1 MVLRDPVRGDSGDS
15 LFACS
20 PSVSPARK
28 PLFSWPV
35 PLLPLS
41 LLLRFLAAQIAN
53 TNTGHDRLT
62 VAIQRSPRICHRLV
76 PTSWRDF
83 SHTRFSIPT
92 PSLPFPFNQN
102 FPKLTFS
109 SSIHISP
116 SSSSFLLFFSY
127 HFPSSLLFHPP
138 PLFFFS
144 SFLFYILLR
153 STCLLFAI
161 PLIPFSPP
169 GS

>member
-1 MVLRDPVRGDSGDS
+1 MLRDPVRGDSGDS

-53 TNTGHDRLT
+53 TDTGHDRLT

-102 FPKLTFS
+102 FLNSLSPHP
-109 SSIHISP
+109 SIFP
-116 SSSSFLLFFSY
+116 PPLLLFFSFFLTT
-127 HFPSSLLFHPP
+127 FPLLSSSTLPPSSFSLLF
-138 PLFFFS
+138 FS
-144 SFLFYILLR
+144 TYSYDQPVYCLRFL
-153 STCLLFAI
+153 
-161 PLIPFSPP
+161 
-169 GS
+169 

>member
-1 MVLRDPVRGDSGDS
+1 MLRDPVRGGFGDS

-53 TNTGHDRLT
+53 TDTGHDRLT

-76 PTSWRDF
+76 PTSWCDF

-116 SSSSFLLFFSY
+116 SSSSFLLFFPLPLSL
-127 HFPSSLLFHPP
+127 FSPLPPSPFL
-138 PLFFFS
+138 FFS
-144 SFLFYILLR
+144 SFLFYIPLR

-161 PLIPFSPP
+161 SLIHFSPP